1 MFAAERELAAAPE
14 SPTEVRRGVV
24 HKAARLG
31 AGLAL
36 IVAGTVC
43 LVIPGPGLVMI
54 FAGLSLLPF
63 RWAERT
69 VQLIRRRTPGL
80 REK

>member
-1 MFAAERELAAAPE
+1 MLR
-14 SPTEVRRGVV
+14 STVRLVG
-24 HKAARLG
+24 
-31 AGLAL
+31 GLSL
-36 IVAGTVC
+36 IVLGTVC

-69 VQLIRRRTPGL
+69 VAVIRRRTPGL